1 MSAAT
6 ALFDSSW
13 FFVAALLAV
22 LSDAFIPLV
31 PSGTL
36 VIAATLHA
44 SETHTSPVLLG
55 LGVAI
60 ASFSGDLL
68 LLRFARR
75 WASWAQ
81 RRLSRRP
88 GAASAA
94 THLLTALENKRAR
107 TIVAARFV
115 PGGRTL
121 LDLAVGTTSRP
132 PRRFLRW
139 SAVSAAIWATYIVG
153 LGFLNEHTFDTTWLS
168 FAVSCVAATAISAVV
183 GRVVQRQRRLAR
195 ADDAVAAAGPS
206 PETVVT
212 APAPAG

>member
-1 MSAAT
+1 MSAAM
-6 ALFDSSW
+6 ALLASSW
-13 FFVAALLAV
+13 FFIAALLAV

-55 LGVAI
+55 IGVAI

-68 LLRFARR
+68 LLKFARR
-75 WASWAQ
+75 GAAWAQ
-81 RRLSRRP
+81 GRLARKP
-88 GAASAA
+88 GAATAA
-94 THLLTALENKRAR
+94 LHLLDALETKRAR

-115 PGGRTL
+115 PGGRTV
-121 LDLAVGTTSRP
+121 LDLTVGTTSTP

-139 SAVSAAIWATYIVG
+139 SAVSSAVWATYIVG

-168 FAVSCVAATAISAVV
+168 FAVSCLAATAISAVIA
-183 GRVVQRQRRLAR
+183 RVVQRQRRIAR
-195 ADDAVAAAGPS
+195 DNTNPTAEP
-206 PETVVT
+206 VT
-212 APAPAG
+212 AG